1 MDEKTKYYLKIGFK
15 FLIFGLAVL
24 GIFILYK
31 LAVFYMPFVIAV
43 IIACIAEPLI
53 KFFMKKC
60 KMKRKLASVISLIII
75 VAIIGVILTV
85 LVSNIIQES
94 VKLVENLNVY
104 IMNAYN
110 VGIEILK
117 DVQEGRRQI
126 PEESMELVQKSFSG
140 MLDTVK
146 TFIGTFFTG
155 LINTVGAI
163 PGGITFTFITILA
176 VVFIC
181 FDREYIL
188 ETCKKHIP
196 NKWLEKLKVVFN
208 ETFSVAFK
216 YIKAEAKLSF
226 ICFILVL
233 IGLLGINLF
242 GLKIEFPI
250 IMAVLI
256 GFVDLLP
263 IFGAGTVMIPWAI
276 YLVLMG
282 NIPLAVAI
290 SILWGIWA
298 IIKNLVEP
306 RMISNQMGLHPI
318 FTLLAM
324 YTGSKIFGILG
335 LMLGP
340 IILLVIKN
348 IFSELFD
355 KGVFKTIFE
364 QE

>member
-1 MDEKTKYYLKIGFK
+1 
-15 FLIFGLAVL
+15 
-24 GIFILYK
+24 
-31 LAVFYMPFVIAV
+31 
-43 IIACIAEPLI
+43 
-53 KFFMKKC
+53 
-60 KMKRKLASVISLIII
+60 
-75 VAIIGVILTV
+75 
-85 LVSNIIQES
+85 
-94 VKLVENLNVY
+94 
-104 IMNAYN
+104 
-110 VGIEILK
+110 
-117 DVQEGRRQI
+117 
-126 PEESMELVQKSFSG
+126 
-140 MLDTVK
+140 
-146 TFIGTFFTG
+146 
-155 LINTVGAI
+155 
-163 PGGITFTFITILA
+163 
-176 VVFIC
+176 
-181 FDREYIL
+181 
-188 ETCKKHIP
+188 
-196 NKWLEKLKVVFN
+196 
-208 ETFSVAFK
+208 
-216 YIKAEAKLSF
+216 
-226 ICFILVL
+226 
-233 IGLLGINLF
+233 
-242 GLKIEFPI
+242 
-250 IMAVLI
+250 MAVLI